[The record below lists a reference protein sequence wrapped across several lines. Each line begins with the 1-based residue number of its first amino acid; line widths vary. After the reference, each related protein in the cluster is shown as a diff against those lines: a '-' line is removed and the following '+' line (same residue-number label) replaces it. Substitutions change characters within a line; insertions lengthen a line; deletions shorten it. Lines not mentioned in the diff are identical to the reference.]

1 MSDVSIQ
8 EGVSIDAQAQRQID
22 AQKGKRWRTDLAG
35 LGFVLPFLIVYAIFL
50 IWPALLGLRM
60 SFTNW
65 IIGGTGATQFLGFA
79 NYQELFADPAVW
91 QSLGV
96 TIVFTI
102 ISTPLLVIIA
112 LALALLVNRAIP
124 AQGLF
129 RTIFFAPF
137 VLPVTVVTL
146 IWNWLYQPD
155 FGLINGMLTS
165 IGLKQVAWLASPNVA
180 LISVIIVTV
189 WWTVGFNFI
198 LYLAGMQQ
206 IPQELQEAAR
216 IDGAGTWARIRWITI
231 PLLNPFTS
239 LIIILQVIASLQL
252 FSQEYTLFNGSDGPN
267 FSTRGIVHYIYEAG
281 FSQFRVGY
289 GAAITYIFFIL
300 ILIVSLAQ
308 FALLRRQ
315 GRDF

>member
-1 MSDVSIQ
+1 MSDVSIR
-8 EGVSIDAQAQRQID
+8 EGLNIDAQAQRKIE
-22 AQKGKRWRTDLAG
+22 AEKAKRWRTDLAG

-50 IWPALLGLRM
+50 IWPAILGLRM

-65 IIGGTGATQFLGFA
+65 IIGGTGATQFLGLT
-79 NYQELFADPAVW
+79 NYQEVFADSAFW

-96 TIVFTI
+96 TLLFTL

-112 LALALLVNRAIP
+112 LGLALLVNRAIP
-124 AQGLF
+124 AQGVF

-146 IWNWLYQPD
+146 IWNWLYQPG
-155 FGLINGMLTS
+155 FGLINSMLTA
-165 IGLKQVAWLASPNVA
+165 IGLKEVDWLASPNVA
-180 LISVIIVTV
+180 LISVIILTV

-206 IPQELQEAAR
+206 IPEELHEAAR

-231 PLLNPFTS
+231 PLLNRFTS

-252 FSQEYTLFNGSDGPN
+252 FSQSYNLFTGGDGPN
-267 FSTRGIVHYIYEAG
+267 FSTRGIVQYIYETG

-289 GAAITYIFFIL
+289 GASITYIFFIL

-308 FALLRRQ
+308 FALLTRQ
-315 GRDF
+315 RRDF